1 MVSPVNVFISLK
13 IALNELQRQT
23 QAFFATLPTVTTAQA
38 DFHLTSPLALSLP
51 EEQPAASLSE
61 RPSLRS
67 ALPLLC
73 APAQGQSAQIQG
85 EKLSKLMPTTRYAF
99 PLLVFAL
106 TGPEGQS
113 QSVEVLIPPFQTF
126 AEGVLERHL
135 LEFAVTLLDLD
146 LQPFGFRALRN
157 DVQLVIQ
164 ATPEFAGWNLQLQD
178 LLLMPLPPQTQ
189 LCHLGLK
196 PGLSSTDPGQIVG
209 LSPAT
214 AWGRYSLNGVEL
226 TLRQTHSPLPDLN
239 RVREAVL
246 RQCNQ
251 ALASANV
258 TAWID
263 PEGHLLFKAH
273 HPDQTLELRRLPDP
287 VWPEGTL
294 LQALDLP
301 EGKQAALEPAV
312 QIQIEKRAL
321 GQFRLNGQLFDW
333 GTIALHRPGQVRAE
347 LAQLFEAVKTQT
359 GISLGLDA
367 AGFLHLSGPEIE
379 LEPLGANP
387 WGLEAVCLRATP
399 PDWAGLE
406 QQFEAWIQAA
416 NHCLSQIH
424 KIPPLKPLELPL
436 RQALLAQ
443 MPGQM
448 GVQVSLAPE
457 TGLQLNARPEQLIA
471 HFETISDALKRY
483 LQQLPTHL
491 QGLMTSLAELEKI
504 PQVSVLPSPM
514 PPLAPVMAPVY
525 SHKLQT
531 PDLSPAMRHTPLLSE
546 EEEEPPQASFDHKI

>member
-13 IALNELQRQT
+13 IALNELERQA
-23 QAFFATLPTVTTAQA
+23 QAFGATLPNVSVAQA

-51 EEQPAASLSE
+51 EEQPGGSPSE

-73 APAQGQSAQIQG
+73 APAQGQRAQIQA
-85 EKLSKLMPTTRYAF
+85 EKLNKLLPTTRYAF

-106 TGPEGQS
+106 TGPEGQT

-164 ATPEFAGWNLQLQD
+164 STPEFAGWNLQLQD
-178 LLLMPLPPQTQ
+178 LLLLPLPPQTQ

-196 PGLSSTDPGQIVG
+196 PGLSSTDPGQTAG

-246 RQCNQ
+246 QQCNQ

-294 LQALDLP
+294 LEALDLP
-301 EGKQAALEPAV
+301 EGRQAALEPAV
-312 QIQIEKRAL
+312 QIHIEKLTL
-321 GQFRLNGQLFDW
+321 GQFRLNGQSFDW

-347 LAQLFEAVKTQT
+347 LAQIFEAVKAQT
-359 GISLGLDA
+359 GLSLWLDA
-367 AGFLHLSGPEIE
+367 AGFLHVSGPEIE
-379 LEPLGANP
+379 LEPLGTNP

-416 NHCLSQIH
+416 NHCLRQVH

-448 GVQVSLAPE
+448 GVQVSLTPE

-491 QGLMTSLAELEKI
+491 QGLMASLAELEKT
-504 PQVSVLPSPM
+504 PQTTALPPVS
-514 PPLAPVMAPVY
+514 PPLAPVIAPVI
-525 SHKLQT
+525 SDKLQA

-546 EEEEPPQASFDHKI
+546 EEEGPPQASFDHKI